1 MRWEV
6 PENCGECLQARGIAA
21 KYRAGSENEASGS
34 AQLWIP
40 TNVWA
45 DVADSEHDEDD
56 SEFWE
61 GDEVRRSALEMQPR
75 IADAGDC
82 S

>member
-34 AQLWIP
+34 AQPWNP
-40 TNVWA
+40 TNVWG
-45 DVADSEHDEDD
+45 DVVDSEDYGNCREYWEADE
-56 SEFWE
+56 WP
-61 GDEVRRSALEMQPR
+61 RSASDM
-75 IADAGDC
+75 
-82 S
+82 